1 MISVDVL
8 ACTQIY
14 DRQHCLLWM
23 RVSRMMT
30 MNAFACSVH
39 VICYSVS
46 GAWIYLQESGLAQA
60 HGVDNVNEGR
70 AAGAVYDA
78 ISIE

>member
-1 MISVDVL
+1 M
-8 ACTQIY
+8 T
-14 DRQHCLLWM
+14 
-23 RVSRMMT
+23 T